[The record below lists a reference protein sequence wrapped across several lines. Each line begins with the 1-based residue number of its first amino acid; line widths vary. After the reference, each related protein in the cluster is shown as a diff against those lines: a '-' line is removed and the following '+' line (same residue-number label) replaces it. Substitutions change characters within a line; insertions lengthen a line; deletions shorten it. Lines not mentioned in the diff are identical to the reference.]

1 VFSLSL
7 FLWSAQ
13 AIYSR
18 AFYASGT
25 TWLPMLSSTVV
36 TIAALPL
43 YGLGYR
49 WHGAAGLA
57 VASDIGIALQTLSL
71 AVMLHQRRMVSLAS
85 IDYRELGRCFIAGA
99 VSGAAVWAAIVGLS
113 HLLPGHSRWMDA
125 LQLILGS
132 ALWVA
137 IAGTLLDR
145 LGSALPRAALK
156 RLGRA

>member
-1 VFSLSL
+1 
-7 FLWSAQ
+7 
-13 AIYSR
+13 
-18 AFYASGT
+18 
-25 TWLPMLSSTVV
+25 
-36 TIAALPL
+36 
-43 YGLGYR
+43 
-49 WHGAAGLA
+49 
-57 VASDIGIALQTLSL
+57 
-71 AVMLHQRRMVSLAS
+71 MVSLAS

-113 HLLPGHSRWMDA
+113 RLLPGHSRWMDA